1 MYNKTSKYEKRWG
14 GRKMKN
20 TNSQSYKS
28 AFFISLIYFIS
39 GVLWIILSDYAVVSI
54 ASSTKEITLLQLYK
68 GWFFVF
74 VTTVILFFLIYRY
87 FRSMQVQYNKNL
99 EQIQKCQS
107 TKESLTISQS
117 ELSKYDALLNTIV
130 NSSPDAIF
138 AKDMDGKFI
147 LVNTGVANLVGQ
159 SRENIIGMDEYAIFE
174 DETAK
179 KHEEMEKNIIVNGET
194 VTFEETNITKDGKE
208 STQLVTKGPILGD
221 NGSTFG
227 IFGIARDITSQK
239 EHERFL
245 LESKEKFYKLSYL
258 DAVTSLPNRLNISE
272 VLVEKCSQK
281 IPFSLIILDLDEFT
295 IVNDSYGHRFG
306 DKLLCKVSKV
316 LLEVF
321 DSSAFLARMGGDEFG
336 IVVNSS
342 DKKEIEALMQK
353 MHNKFSK
360 PFEIG
365 MIDVYITAS
374 SGICIYPDDAQSM
387 EEMYQAADTAMY
399 HAKKFA
405 KNSFS
410 FYDAELKKEA
420 VEYTQMVTNL
430 KQAIQKS
437 ELELYFQPQNSVK
450 TGEIVGAEALLR
462 WKHKDTMIPPDV
474 FIPIA
479 EKSGLI
485 IEVGNFVLKSGFET
499 AKRWHEMGILK
510 GRVAINISTRQL
522 THLEFVATL
531 KHMLIESGCKAS
543 WIELEITE
551 SSVLENPELVINL
564 LLSLREQ
571 GFDVSLDD
579 FGTGYS
585 SLSYLK
591 NLPIDKLKIDR
602 SFIVNIQDEPKNQII
617 VKTIIF
623 LAKELGI
630 HILAEGVETEDEHS
644 FLLEN
649 NIDSIQGY
657 YYSKPLPRNEFERL
671 LQV

>member
-1 MYNKTSKYEKRWG
+1 
-14 GRKMKN
+14 MKN

-28 AFFISLIYFIS
+28 AFLISLIYFII
-39 GVLWIILSDYAVVSI
+39 GALWISLSDYVVALMVIDES
-54 ASSTKEITLLQLYK
+54 EITLLQLYK
-68 GWFFVF
+68 GLFFIF
-74 VTTVILFFLIYRY
+74 VTTVILFFLNYRY
-87 FRSMQVQYNKNL
+87 FHSMQLQYNKNL
-99 EQIQKCQS
+99 EQIQKYQS
-107 TKESLTISQS
+107 TKESLKVSQN
-117 ELSKYDALLNTIV
+117 ELSKYDILLNTV
-130 NSSPDAIF
+130 VQSSPDAIY
-138 AKDMDGKFI
+138 AKDLDGKYI
-147 LVNTGVANLVGQ
+147 LFNEAAAKMVNVDMKNVLGKSDEEIFDIKDVQ
-159 SRENIIGMDEYAIFE
+159 NIQIADKDTMLS
-174 DETAK
+174 AK
-179 KHEEMEKNIIVNGET
+179 VSTSERTLTM
-194 VTFEETNITKDGKE
+194 KDGTLK
-208 STQLVTKGPILGD
+208 TVLATKGPLVDMGNNI
-221 NGSTFG
+221 FG
-227 IFGIARDITSQK
+227 IFGISRDITSQK

-321 DSSAFLARMGGDEFG
+321 DESAFLARMGGDEFG
-336 IVVNSS
+336 IVLNSS

-360 PFEIG
+360 PFEVG

-399 HAKKFA
+399 NAKKFA

-420 VEYTQMVTNL
+420 VVYTQMVTNL

-474 FIPIA
+474 FIPLA

-485 IEVGNFVLKSGFET
+485 IEVGNFVIKSGFET
-499 AKRWHEMGILK
+499 AKRWYEMGILK

-531 KHMLIESGCKAS
+531 KHMLRESGCKAS

-571 GFDVSLDD
+571 GFGVSLDD

-591 NLPIDKLKIDR
+591 KLPIDKLKIDR

-671 LQV
+671 LQA

>member
-1 MYNKTSKYEKRWG
+1 
-14 GRKMKN
+14 MKN

-28 AFFISLIYFIS
+28 AFSISLIYFIS
-39 GVLWIILSDYAVVSI
+39 GVLWIVLSDYAVASI
-54 ASSTKEITLLQLYK
+54 ASGTNEITLLQLYK

-74 VTTVILFFLIYRY
+74 ITTVILFFLTYRY
-87 FRSMQVQYNKNL
+87 FHSMQLQYNKNL
-99 EQIQKCQS
+99 EQIQKYQS
-107 TKESLTISQS
+107 TKESLKVSQN
-117 ELSKYDALLNTIV
+117 ELSKYDVLLNTVV
-130 NSSPDAIF
+130 NSSPDAVY
-138 AKDMDGKFI
+138 AKDLDGKFI
-147 LVNTGVANLVGQ
+147 LFNKGAGKLVNL
-159 SRENIIGMDEYAIFE
+159 SPKKIIGKDEHFIFE
-174 DETAK
+174 PETVK
-179 KHEEMEKNIIVNGET
+179 KHQDMEKEIIQNHEII
-194 VTFEETNITKDGKE
+194 TFEETNVTKDGKE
-208 STQLVTKGPILGD
+208 STLLVTKGPLLD
-221 NGSTFG
+221 EFG
-227 IFGIARDITSQK
+227 EPFGLFGIARDITSQK
-239 EHERFL
+239 EHEHFL

-258 DAVTSLPNRLNISE
+258 DAVTNLPNRLNISE
-272 VLVEKCSQK
+272 VLGEKCSQK
-281 IPFSLIILDLDEFT
+281 IPFCLILLDLDEFT

-306 DKLLCKVSKV
+306 DKLLCRVSRV

-321 DSSAFLARMGGDEFG
+321 DESAFLARMGGDEFG
-336 IVVNSS
+336 IVLNTS

-360 PFEIG
+360 PFEVG

-374 SGICIYPDDAQSM
+374 SGICIYPDDARSM

-420 VEYTQMVTNL
+420 VVYTQMVTNL

-462 WKHKDTMIPPDV
+462 WKHKDVMIPPDV
-474 FIPIA
+474 FIPLA

-485 IEVGNFVLKSGFET
+485 IEIGDFVLKSGFET
-499 AKRWHEMGILK
+499 AKRWHELGMLK
-510 GRVAINISTRQL
+510 GRVAINVSARQL
-522 THLEFVATL
+522 IHLDFIKTL
-531 KHMLIESGCKAS
+531 KAILKETECEAL

-551 SSVLENPELVINL
+551 SSILENPKLTINL
-564 LLSLREQ
+564 LQQIKTL
-571 GFDVSLDD
+571 GFYISMDD

-591 NLPIDKLKIDR
+591 NLPIDKLKIDK
-602 SFIVNIQDEPKNQII
+602 SFIMNIREEPKNQII
-617 VKTIIF
+617 VKTVIF

-630 HILAEGVETEDEHS
+630 HVLAEGVETEEEYS

-649 NIDSIQGY
+649 KIDSIQGY
-657 YYSKPLPRNEFERL
+657 YYSKPMPLNEIEKV
-671 LQV
+671 LQA

>member
-1 MYNKTSKYEKRWG
+1 MQYSD
-14 GRKMKN
+14 
-20 TNSQSYKS
+20 SQSYKS

-39 GVLWIILSDYAVVSI
+39 GMLWIILSDYAVSLVVVDES
-54 ASSTKEITLLQLYK
+54 EITKLQLYK
-68 GWFFVF
+68 GWFFIF
-74 VTTVILFFLIYRY
+74 VTTVILFFLTHRY
-87 FRSMQVQYNKNL
+87 FHAMQLQYNKNL
-99 EQIQKCQS
+99 EQIQKYQS
-107 TKESLTISQS
+107 TKESLKVSQN
-117 ELSKYDALLNTIV
+117 ELSKYDILLNTV
-130 NSSPDAIF
+130 VQSSPDAIY
-138 AKDMDGKFI
+138 AKDLDGKYI
-147 LVNTGVANLVGQ
+147 LFNEAAAKMVNVDMKNALGK
-159 SRENIIGMDEYAIFE
+159 SDEEIF
-174 DETAK
+174 DVKDVQKMQIADKDTMLSAK
-179 KHEEMEKNIIVNGET
+179 VSTSERTLTM
-194 VTFEETNITKDGKE
+194 KDGTLK
-208 STQLVTKGPILGD
+208 TVLATKGPLVD
-221 NGSTFG
+221 TENNVFG
-227 IFGIARDITSQK
+227 IFGISRDITSQK

-321 DSSAFLARMGGDEFG
+321 DESAFLARMGGDEFG
-336 IVVNSS
+336 IVLNSS

-360 PFEIG
+360 PFEVG

-420 VEYTQMVTNL
+420 VVYTQMVTNL

-474 FIPIA
+474 FIPLA

-485 IEVGNFVLKSGFET
+485 IEVGNFVIKSGFET
-499 AKRWHEMGILK
+499 AKRWYEMGILK

-571 GFDVSLDD
+571 GFGVSLDD

-591 NLPIDKLKIDR
+591 KLPIDKLKIDK
-602 SFIVNIQDEPKNQII
+602 SFITNIRSEPKNQII

-671 LQV
+671 LQA